1 MTTLILVRHGQS
13 LANAQKFFAG
23 QTDAPLTPRGVEQ
36 AELTGRA
43 VAERYPIQ
51 RVYASDL
58 QRAFQTAHSAA
69 EILGLPVQPEQGLRE
84 IYAGQWEGVT
94 FETLMKRHETD
105 YRTWRENIGQARC
118 TGGESVKELACRV
131 EATLR
136 RIAEDNPEKT
146 VLIGTH
152 ATPIR
157 AMMSL
162 VATGSVAGMKD
173 IPWVTNAS
181 FSELIYEN
189 GIWKF
194 GLVSQDSHLSE
205 LITRDSANV

>member
-23 QTDAPLTPRGVEQ
+23 QTDAPLTSIGVEQ

-43 VAERYPIQ
+43 VAKNYSID

-58 QRAFQTAHSAA
+58 QRAFRTASSAA
-69 EILGLPVQPEQGLRE
+69 EILELPVQPEQGLRE
-84 IYAGQWEGVT
+84 INAGLWEGVA
-94 FETLMKRHETD
+94 FEILMKRHAED
-105 YRTWRENIGQARC
+105 YRTWRENIGEARC

-136 RIAEDNPEKT
+136 RIAEENPGKT

-162 VATGSVAGMKD
+162 VTTGSVEGMKD

-181 FSELIYEN
+181 FSELFYEN
-189 GIWKF
+189 GIWRF
-194 GLVSQDSHLSE
+194 GLTSQDSHLAE
-205 LITRDSANV
+205 RITRDSANV